1 MKPSAACATVG
12 RPREFCTE
20 EALAAA
26 LRVFWRKGY
35 EAASLSD
42 LTEAMG
48 ITRPSLYC
56 AFGNKEELFK
66 KALDLYER
74 EKMIFVDQALTK
86 PTAYEAVQFML
97 VKGCEAHTDPDT
109 LGCLGVNSVLSCS
122 GIPSDAVRNE
132 LQRLRQRIESKLLER
147 FERAKI
153 EGDIRSD
160 CDAFS
165 LTTYLMALYQGL
177 ALQASAGIGR
187 EALLAVI
194 DLALQAWPFGR
205 IEANKAA

>member
-1 MKPSAACATVG
+1 MKPLAASAVVG

-26 LRVFWRKGY
+26 LKVFWRKGY

-74 EKMIFVDQALTK
+74 EKMSFIDLALAK
-86 PTAYEAVQFML
+86 PTAYETVEFML
-97 VKGCEAHTDPDT
+97 MAGVDVHTDPDT
-109 LGCLGVNSVLSCS
+109 PGCMGVNSVLNCG
-122 GIPSDAVRNE
+122 GIASESVRAE
-132 LQRLRQRIESKLLER
+132 LQNVRTSVETKLRER
-147 FERAKI
+147 FERAKR
-153 EGDIRSD
+153 EGDIRAD
-160 CDAFS
+160 TDVAG
-165 LTTYLMALYQGL
+165 LTSYIMVLSQGI
-177 ALQASAGIGR
+177 ALQASMGMGR
-187 EALLAVI
+187 EELRGTVTM
-194 DLALQAWPFGR
+194 ALQSWPCGCP
-205 IEANKAA
+205 KTAAA